1 MARHMRRGS
10 MPRRIVVLAGILA
23 ALALASATGALADA
37 GGQGTVSVT
46 QHAHNVTL
54 FSFPTANPCDPTDT
68 GTLTAVSANEVF
80 HVTFFS
86 TGPEFWVTGTDEG
99 AVTFTPD
106 NPSGVSASGHFSAW
120 FGESLNNF
128 NDVQTGTDTF
138 VLTTSDG
145 SHILMHETFH
155 VSTNALGIVTV
166 AFDKT
171 PSSVTCTA

>member
-1 MARHMRRGS
+1 MAK
-10 MPRRIVVLAGILA
+10 RIVLMASVLAVF
-23 ALALASATGALADA
+23 ALASATGALADA
-37 GGQGTVSVT
+37 GGQGTVSIT
-46 QHAHNVTL
+46 KHAHNVTL
-54 FSFPTANPCDPTDT
+54 FSFPSTDPCDPSDT

-80 HVTFFS
+80 HVTFFT

-99 AVTFTPD
+99 TVTFTPD
-106 NPSGVSASGHFSAW
+106 NPNGVSASGHFSSW

-145 SHILMHETFH
+145 SHIVMHETFH
-155 VSTNALGIVTV
+155 VTTNALGVTTV

-171 PSSVTCTA
+171 PSSATCTA

>member
-1 MARHMRRGS
+1 MVRR
-10 MPRRIVVLAGILA
+10 VVLAAGIVA
-23 ALALASATGALADA
+23 ALALSFATATLADA
-37 GGQGTVSVT
+37 GGQGTVSIT

-54 FSFPTANPCDPTDT
+54 FSFPAANPCDASDT

-80 HVTFFS
+80 HVTFFT

-99 AVTFTPD
+99 TVTFTPD
-106 NPSGVSASGHFSAW
+106 NPSDVSASGHFSSW

-145 SHILMHETFH
+145 SHMVMHETFH
-155 VSTNALGIVTV
+155 VTANAQGVVTV
-166 AFDKT
+166 TFDKT